1 MDVIQL
7 VLLAVFSLSVASCS
21 ILLLLMYIKTISD
34 RLSWL
39 ANRVDSLE
47 QKAVDSE
54 NRVSVLG
61 NPQ

>member
-1 MDVIQL
+1 MEVIQL
-7 VLLAVFSLSVASCS
+7 VLLAVFTLSVAGCL
-21 ILLLLMYIKTISD
+21 ILLLLMHIQNISD

>member
-1 MDVIQL
+1 MDMIQI
-7 VLLAVFSLSVASCS
+7 VLLAVFAFSVAGCL
-21 ILLLLMYIKTISD
+21 ILLLLMHIKNVND

-54 NRVSVLG
+54 SGKNT
-61 NPQ
+61 Q

>member
-1 MDVIQL
+1 MDIIQI
-7 VLLAVFSLSVASCS
+7 VLLAVFAFSVAGCL
-21 ILLLLMYIKTISD
+21 ILLLLMHIQNISV

-54 NRVSVLG
+54 SGKNT
-61 NPQ
+61 Q